1 MGRRIGSGYVYPD
14 TGRWNNLL
22 FCISLFFSLFG
33 WFLPGIFPVFA
44 VLSLP
49 FMPVFG
55 MNIFGSWHY
64 GFPLVIRRLFGYKST
79 KDYSPEPD
87 PPPKRYVYDPKIN
100 PAVFKK
106 EEAEARARKY
116 HKQKGQFLE
125 IVKKT
130 KKGKTYEG
138 KTYKGLTADET
149 WEKWIKDA
157 KK

>member
-1 MGRRIGSGYVYPD
+1 MGRPYFSGRIDPD
-14 TGRWNNLL
+14 FAPWNNLL
-22 FCISLFFSLFG
+22 FCIFLFFSLFG
-33 WFLPGIFPVFA
+33 WFLPGLLPVLA
-44 VLSLP
+44 LISLP
-49 FMPVFG
+49 FLP
-55 MNIFGSWHY
+55 ITCISIGSTWPY
-64 GFPLVIRRLFGYKST
+64 GFPLVIRRLFGYKSP
-79 KDYSPEPD
+79 KPE
-87 PPPKRYVYDPKIN
+87 PPPKRYKYPQIN

-138 KTYKGLTADET
+138 KTYKGLTAEET